1 MPPLISGICLIF
13 KLRYIQRIFFGYI
26 LDSELLRWWELKDT
40 PTEIDDFL
48 KLYSRVVMVGT
59 ILIFLAGLVIFG
71 LSFLYVKDDK
81 IISKR
86 ITKPLNQKVINLIN
100 QTGDQNTNKTTNY

>member
-48 KLYSRVVMVGT
+48 KLVVMVGT

-100 QTGDQNTNKTTNY
+100 QSGDQNKHKTTNY